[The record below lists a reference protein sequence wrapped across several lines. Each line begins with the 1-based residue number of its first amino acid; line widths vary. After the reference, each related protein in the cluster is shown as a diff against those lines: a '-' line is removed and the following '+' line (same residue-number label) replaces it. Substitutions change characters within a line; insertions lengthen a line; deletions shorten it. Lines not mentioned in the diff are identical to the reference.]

1 MIFFFIAE
9 ALHLSRV
16 ADVISILW
24 FLSTWNGIVKS
35 QPANALYY
43 LSRKKGRP
51 PLSPAQLPY
60 RADSPPWAVAAASK
74 NRLCVGHNS
83 PLARPFRRTRII
95 LLDVAIT
102 WPIIVTQ
109 PFYSKTDRYLY
120 LRNPSK
126 TVKQR
131 QGFSQFS
138 SPCEGEKSIC
148 RFIMSIRKV
157 FLWECNNDDYIWQ
170 STFV

>member
-1 MIFFFIAE
+1 MWFPSCDFY
-9 ALHLSRV
+9 LHEMELWNLSHH
-16 ADVISILW
+16 
-24 FLSTWNGIVKS
+24 
-35 QPANALYY
+35 QPASLCTM
-43 LSRKKGRP
+43 LPIQKKR
-51 PLSPAQLPY
+51 SPAPFP
-60 RADSPPWAVAAASK
+60 RPAALQGWQSALGCGCCLK
-74 NRLCVGHNS
+74 KIDCVWVITH

-131 QGFSQFS
+131 QDFSQFS
-138 SPCEGEKSIC
+138 SPCKGEKSIC

-157 FLWECNNDDYIWQ
+157 SLWECNNDDYIWQ

>member
-1 MIFFFIAE
+1 MWFPSCDFY
-9 ALHLSRV
+9 LHEMELWNLSHH
-16 ADVISILW
+16 
-24 FLSTWNGIVKS
+24 
-35 QPANALYY
+35 QPAYALYY
-43 LSRKKGRP
+43 LSRKKVARP
-51 PLSPAQLPY
+51 FPPPSCPTGLTVYHGLLLLPQKI
-60 RADSPPWAVAAASK
+60 D
-74 NRLCVGHNS
+74 CVWVITH

>member
-1 MIFFFIAE
+1 MWFPSCDFY
-9 ALHLSRV
+9 LHEMELWNLSHH
-16 ADVISILW
+16 
-24 FLSTWNGIVKS
+24 
-35 QPANALYY
+35 QPAYALYY
-43 LSRKKGRP
+43 LSRKKVARP
-51 PLSPAQLPY
+51 FPPPSCLPY

>member
-35 QPANALYY
+35 QP
-43 LSRKKGRP
+43 
-51 PLSPAQLPY
+51 SPASQPMHY
-60 RADSPPWAVAAASK
+60 TTYPEKKVARPFPPPSCSTGLTVSK

>member
-35 QPANALYY
+35 QP
-43 LSRKKGRP
+43 
-51 PLSPAQLPY
+51 SPASLCTEKKVARPFPPPSCPTGLTVYHGLWLLPQKI
-60 RADSPPWAVAAASK
+60 D
-74 NRLCVGHNS
+74 CVWVITH

-138 SPCEGEKSIC
+138 SLCEGEKSIC

>member
-1 MIFFFIAE
+1 MKWNCE
-9 ALHLSRV
+9 
-16 ADVISILW
+16 ISAI
-24 FLSTWNGIVKS
+24 TS
-35 QPANALYY
+35 QPAYALYN
-43 LSRKKGRP
+43 LSRKKVARP
-51 PLSPAQLPY
+51 F
-60 RADSPPWAVAAASK
+60 PPPSCPTGLTVQHGLWLTGCCLK
-74 NRLCVGHNS
+74 KIDCVWVITH
-83 PLARPFRRTRII
+83 PLARPFRHTRII

>member
-1 MIFFFIAE
+1 MWFPSCDFY
-9 ALHLSRV
+9 LHEMELWNLSHH
-16 ADVISILW
+16 
-24 FLSTWNGIVKS
+24 
-35 QPANALYY
+35 QPAYALYY

-83 PLARPFRRTRII
+83 PLDRPFRRTRII

-109 PFYSKTDRYLY
+109 PFYSKTDWYLY

-138 SPCEGEKSIC
+138 SLCEGEKSIC